1 VLPITSF
8 DNKDPAKTKNDVV
21 FSTFSRKDLL
31 NRLIVIGETTAF
43 PGKNRLHLFIIIII
57 IIII

>member
-8 DNKDPAKTKNDVV
+8 DNKDLAKTNNDVV
-21 FSTFSRKDLL
+21 LPTLSRKVLL

-43 PGKNRLHLFIIIII
+43 PGKKRFYLFIIIII
-57 IIII
+57 I